1 LNLLCFQIMSMLQLT
16 IQHIFWFSNRFSH
29 LKMVDALEG
38 GFLPSLPILD
48 LLEHEHAADD

>member
-1 LNLLCFQIMSMLQLT
+1 LLPNYVHAAAYNSTYFLNL
-16 IQHIFWFSNRFSH
+16 NRFSH

-48 LLEHEHAADD
+48 SLEHEHAADD